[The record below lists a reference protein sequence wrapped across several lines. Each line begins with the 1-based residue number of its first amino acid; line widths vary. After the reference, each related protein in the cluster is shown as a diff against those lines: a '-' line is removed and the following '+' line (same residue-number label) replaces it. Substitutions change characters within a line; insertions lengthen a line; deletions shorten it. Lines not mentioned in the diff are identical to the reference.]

1 MLKNKIYNYL
11 TKEIAKTFIIIL
23 FAFTTIAWTVRAVN
37 FLDLMIEDGYTI
49 SIYLQYSLFNL
60 STILTRFIP
69 LAFLI
74 SLIVGILKFERQ
86 QELLILWTIGLSKIK
101 IANLFF
107 SIALIVTVVQIIL
120 AFFINP
126 SVLYKSRILLKEST
140 SKQISSVIK
149 SNDFSDSFKNVTF
162 YVDNKNDEG
171 EMTNIF
177 IRDNTNALSTIIAE
191 TEGNNNTT
199 IIAKKGIIIDRKLIL
214 FEGLIQTEN
223 KTGEIKNIDFEKTE
237 LALDGFATRTITQP
251 KMQETSSLSL
261 IECLTKNKLNENIRN
276 CPYTENKKEVIETL
290 ARRIGMPLYIPLVA
304 IIASFLLI
312 HKKEKKINF
321 LKKYIFF
328 IIAFMILIFAE
339 IMVRFSGQS
348 PTNSLIYFLFPFA
361 LMPILYLMLLKT
373 IMSERKI

>member
-74 SLIVGILKFERQ
+74 ALIVGILKFERQ

-162 YVDNKNDEG
+162 CTYKTYCNSL
-171 EMTNIF
+171 F
-177 IRDNTNALSTIIAE
+177 I
-191 TEGNNNTT
+191 
-199 IIAKKGIIIDRKLIL
+199 
-214 FEGLIQTEN
+214 
-223 KTGEIKNIDFEKTE
+223 
-237 LALDGFATRTITQP
+237 
-251 KMQETSSLSL
+251 
-261 IECLTKNKLNENIRN
+261 
-276 CPYTENKKEVIETL
+276 L
-290 ARRIGMPLYIPLVA
+290 ARIICISRINKI
-304 IIASFLLI
+304 FLQR
-312 HKKEKKINF
+312 HKT
-321 LKKYIFF
+321 L
-328 IIAFMILIFAE
+328 
-339 IMVRFSGQS
+339 
-348 PTNSLIYFLFPFA
+348 
-361 LMPILYLMLLKT
+361 
-373 IMSERKI
+373 